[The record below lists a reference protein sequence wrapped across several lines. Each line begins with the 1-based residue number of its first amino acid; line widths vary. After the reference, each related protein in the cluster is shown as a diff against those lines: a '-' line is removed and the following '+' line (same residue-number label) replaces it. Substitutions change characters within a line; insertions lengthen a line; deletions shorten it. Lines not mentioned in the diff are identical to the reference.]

1 MYDNES
7 HLIDVDPQRIYR
19 HSPKFKILENTLPY
33 GVCLWAYQLQLDTHK
48 TRMTIHGR
56 TGQPGICQVGR
67 LVFRPG
73 GPPRQLLK

>member
-48 TRMTIHGR
+48 TRMTMGGLGNLAFAR
-56 TGQPGICQVGR
+56 WAGWFSGQVGR
-67 LVFRPG
+67 HVNC
-73 GPPRQLLK
+73 